1 MIKSLWHEVWFSS
14 ICTIGSANKLVG
26 DWLCML
32 CAISHS
38 VGWHAV
44 GSLKG
49 KRGKCISF
57 LLLKHRLK
65 NNNNKK
71 RVLEKKI
78 SHNYSSINP
87 LWISYTVYNLSLKKA
102 AADSINL
109 RFIKSCSYKYTS
121 LCVLNIFWKV
131 MCKLNFFKFG
141 HISNIHKVL
150 LV

>member
-1 MIKSLWHEVWFSS
+1 MR
-14 ICTIGSANKLVG
+14 CGLVQYVPLVLQIS
-26 DWLCML
+26 WCML

-109 RFIKSCSYKYTS
+109 TFIKSCSYKYTS

-150 LV
+150 SV